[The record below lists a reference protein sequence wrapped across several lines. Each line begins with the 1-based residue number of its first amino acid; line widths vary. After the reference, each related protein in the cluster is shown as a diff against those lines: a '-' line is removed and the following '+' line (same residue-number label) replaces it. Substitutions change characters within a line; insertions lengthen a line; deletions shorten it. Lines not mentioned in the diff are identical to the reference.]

1 MLGAMLMVALLLVAC
16 HTDDS
21 VAELPTEVNAQLT
34 ISLPR
39 GIVGKKKSP
48 TTRMSADVV
57 QESGLE
63 DDFRGIDDVH
73 LFCFNDYPSE
83 SSSNLG
89 RVIEMKT
96 SGDEVMNGVTSEDYS
111 LCQEI
116 TIPVGTSHFAFY
128 GRAADNP
135 QTHEE
140 RMHYGIIETVGVD
153 RKDYNGNSG
162 MRFRPVQICPST
174 EPLGGSQRGQDLLAL
189 LNALMNIRGPE
200 AYPNNTWKTVNNLYM
215 NEAYKQ
221 MTELTSMSSFHVQ
234 AMLGHIKKL
243 VNMEGPDEQGK
254 LLAEAIT
261 KKIESCCIEQ
271 EAPGDDGQIV
281 LKDSLQGFPEDIHLP
296 AGAARIKWDEEQ
308 SLFVIPDKQ
317 VYSNDLEVTS
327 VNDYAYP
334 MNLQYQVFSDIVAS
348 DSLLVLSSENNTTET
363 GENNTGTGENSG
375 DNGNN
380 TGGNNTGG
388 DNTGGNNTGGD
399 NTGGDNTGGDNTSG
413 DNTGGNDTGETGG
426 ENTGIGNT
434 GYQSWQDLLE
444 NAYEDAA
451 KVVQPT
457 TQSVAMVKQVQY
469 AVGRLAL
476 RTRFSTDNIYDAKGQ
491 IVNVSEGMFTLK
503 GYVIGGQR
511 EVDYNFQ
518 PVEGSRT
525 YAIYDTDLNGGLQS
539 VKRHYFT
546 DTDYILGLGTKADN
560 NIFMALELVNEQQT
574 FQGADGL
581 IVPGATFYLV
591 ANLVPKDSEYYKQG
605 ELDQV
610 FSKDRATQVY
620 ITIKSLANA
629 TYGLPNLDIPRP
641 TLGLSV
647 NLVWGEGLWFDEVP
661 L

>member
-1 MLGAMLMVALLLVAC
+1 MKRYIDHKTEQIGAMLTAALLLLAC
-16 HTDDS
+16 HTDDT
-21 VAELPTEVNAQLT
+21 VPELPTEVNAQLT
-34 ISLPR
+34 ISLPK
-39 GIVGKKKSP
+39 GIAGRKKAP
-48 TTRMSADVV
+48 TTRMGADVV

-73 LFCFNDYPSE
+73 LFCFNNYPSE

-96 SGDEVMNGVTSEDYS
+96 SGDEVMNGVTNEDYS

-140 RMHYGIIETVGVD
+140 RMHYGIIETVGLD

-174 EPLGGSQRGQDLLAL
+174 EPLGGSQRGQDLLEL
-189 LNALMNIRGPE
+189 LNDLMNITVPE
-200 AYPNNTWKTVNNLYM
+200 PYPNNTWKTVGNLYM

-221 MTELTSMSSFHVQ
+221 MTQLTSMSSFHVQ

-254 LLAEAIT
+254 QLAKAIT
-261 KKIESCCIEQ
+261 EKIESCCIEQ
-271 EAPGDDGQIV
+271 EDPDDNEQIV
-281 LKDSLQGFPEDIHLP
+281 LKDSLQGFPDDIHLP

-348 DSLLVLSSENNTTET
+348 DSLLVLNSENNTTDT
-363 GENNTGTGENSG
+363 GDSDTGTNENSDDNDGG
-375 DNGNN
+375 DG
-380 TGGNNTGG
+380 NTGG
-388 DNTGGNNTGGD
+388 D
-399 NTGGDNTGGDNTSG
+399 
-413 DNTGGNDTGETGG
+413 ETGG
-426 ENTGIGNT
+426 EETGIGNT
-434 GYQSWQDLLE
+434 GYQNWQDLLD

-476 RTRFSTDNIYDAKGQ
+476 RTRFSTDNIYDAKGEL
-491 IVNVSEGMFTLK
+491 VDVSEGMFTLK

-518 PVEGSRT
+518 PVEDSRT
-525 YAIYDTDLNGGLQS
+525 YAIYDTNLNGGPQS

-546 DTDYILGLGTKADN
+546 TTDYILGLGTKSDS
-560 NIFMALELVNEQQT
+560 NIFMALELVNEKQT

-647 NLVWGEGLWFDEVP
+647 NLVWGEGLWFEEVP